1 MMPKQWLRTS
11 HHNGQFRSD
20 GFQATV
26 AHQLIQLLWGLAE
39 HLLENTITQS
49 ATYKDFF
56 TKKMVK
62 LLSLPKLE
70 LRSLSWFRDVQDLS
84 HLSICGRIT
93 VTSLSAQSLHLILA
107 KIGQNLVAVV
117 FSFSNGHPTTRKVY
131 SLHGGVIRWICY
143 NDYKPTNLYTYN
155 ILQPSRSRSNIPHI
169 QFWASMFPKRRNC
182 FIHMRVIYLP
192 NSRHQRTWENFML

>member
-70 LRSLSWFRDVQDLS
+70 LRSLS
-84 HLSICGRIT
+84 
-93 VTSLSAQSLHLILA
+93 
-107 KIGQNLVAVV
+107 
-117 FSFSNGHPTTRKVY
+117 
-131 SLHGGVIRWICY
+131 
-143 NDYKPTNLYTYN
+143 
-155 ILQPSRSRSNIPHI
+155 
-169 QFWASMFPKRRNC
+169 
-182 FIHMRVIYLP
+182 
-192 NSRHQRTWENFML
+192 